1 MNPMKTINSTIHIL
15 RKSHLLMTLWI
26 ALLCISLFIS
36 CEEYEESYSPAL
48 AKTPVL
54 KTNTSSVALN
64 QKQASNAAI
73 TLTWTAGSNA
83 GTNSAINY
91 TLLIDKKGNNFSSP
105 YSIDAGNGSYTRNLN
120 VEELNDLLRNTFLVA
135 EGTAA
140 DLELTIIAKALNESV
155 AAVGSNVVSVSVT
168 PYTPKDVPAN
178 LYLIGD
184 ATPNGWDNENP
195 TMMTKS
201 GNDPSVFIYQGQLS
215 AGEFKLL
222 TTVGQWLPSYQR
234 GADEN
239 TMLYRTDFGQ
249 PDEKWT
255 IAESGLHKIT
265 VDVIEMTI
273 NIVALEASPFNELW
287 IVGSAVPKGWDLDNA
302 EMMTQ
307 DPADPFVFVYNEIL
321 TVGEFK
327 IATEKNWAAPFYRP
341 VDDDQPITATAMQL
355 SAGDPDT
362 KWDITE
368 PGPYKI
374 TINLRDNTIAIKPYT
389 PYENLWIVGDATPA
403 GWNIDA
409 PVLMTRESDY
419 IFTWTGQLNVGEF
432 KFPIST
438 GNWGTGFFMPYNAD
452 ETITATTMTFRPTG
466 SPDTK
471 WRVQPGEEGIYTI
484 TLDQLHH
491 TISIVKQ

>member
-1 MNPMKTINSTIHIL
+1 MKTINLNIQAL
-15 RKSHLLMTLWI
+15 KKGHLLVTLVL
-26 ALLCISLFIS
+26 AVLCASLFIS
-36 CEEYEESYSPAL
+36 CEDYEDAYSPTMAD
-48 AKTPVL
+48 KPVL
-54 KTNTSSVALN
+54 KTNFSSIELN
-64 QKQASNAAI
+64 QKQENTTAVA
-73 TLTWTAGSNA
+73 LTWTAGSNE

-91 TLLIDKKGNNFSSP
+91 TLQIDKKGNDFSSP
-105 YSIDAGNGSYTRNLN
+105 YTIDAGKGSYSKNLS
-120 VEELNDLLRNTFLVA
+120 VAELNDLLRNTFLVVD
-135 EGTAA
+135 GSA
-140 DLELTIIAKALNESV
+140 DLEMRIIAKALDASV
-155 AAVGSNVVSVSVT
+155 DADSSNVVSVSAT
-168 PYTPKDVPAN
+168 PYEPKDVPAN

-184 ATPNGWDNENP
+184 ATPNGWDNANP

-201 GNDPSVFIYQGQLS
+201 GNDPSVFTFQGQLS

-222 TTVGQWLPSYQR
+222 TTPGQWLPSYQR
-234 GADEN
+234 GADEH

-249 PDEKWT
+249 PDEKWA
-255 IAESGLHKIT
+255 IAEAGLHKIT

-273 NIVALEASPFNELW
+273 DIVALEASPFNELW

-302 EMMTQ
+302 EMMSQ
-307 DPADPFVFVYNEIL
+307 DPADPFVFSYNEIL
-321 TVGEFK
+321 TAGEFK
-327 IATEKNWAAPFYRP
+327 IATAKNWGAPFYRP
-341 VDDDQPITATAMQL
+341 VDDDQPITATAVQL

-389 PYENLWIVGDATPA
+389 PYENLWMVGDATPA

-419 IFTWTGQLNVGEF
+419 IFTWTGQLNAGEF

-452 ETITATTMTFRPTG
+452 EAITATTMTFRPTG

-471 WRVQPGEEGIYTI
+471 WRVQPGEKGIYKI

-491 TISIVKQ
+491 TISIEKQ